1 MLNRVI
7 AMKKQVLST
16 VGLPIIH
23 SEPELRTV
31 PREAFLKRLREN
43 VKTPR
48 TEGVS
53 SLGKPA
59 WLRIRP
65 PSQEFHDLKRRLR
78 TLGLVTV
85 CQESH
90 CPNMSECWSGG
101 TATFMVLG
109 DTCTRA
115 CKFCAVKANGKPA
128 PPDTNEPQ
136 KLVQAVGEMNL
147 TYIVITAVDR
157 DDLPDGGAAHFAA
170 CVRALK
176 TAYPNL
182 LIEILSGD
190 FQGNERDVQTVI
202 DAGVDVFAHNVE
214 TVRRLQESVR
224 DRRAN
229 YEQSLGV
236 LRAAKRIKPSIKTK
250 TSLMVGL
257 GETYEELLVAMDDA
271 RVSGVDI
278 ITFGQYLRP
287 STWHLPVERYM
298 PPNEFAQLER
308 DARTKG
314 FDYCAAGPFVRS
326 SYRAGELFIEKS
338 LRGVTNPEERSE
350 TTSEATHD

>member
-1 MLNRVI
+1 
-7 AMKKQVLST
+7 
-16 VGLPIIH
+16 VGLPVIANEYEAIDQ
-23 SEPELRTV
+23 STLRSVPRDVFLRRLRT
-31 PREAFLKRLREN
+31 N
-43 VKTPR
+43 IKTPK
-48 TEGVS
+48 TEGIA
-53 SLGKPA
+53 SLGKPD
-59 WLRIRP
+59 WLKIRP
-65 PSQEFHDLKRRLR
+65 PDPQFHELRRTLR
-78 TLGLVTV
+78 DLGLVTV

-115 CKFCAVKANGKPA
+115 CKFCAVKANGTPL
-128 PPDTNEPQ
+128 PPDSREPE
-136 KLVQAVGEMNL
+136 KLVHAVSIMKL
-147 TYIVITAVDR
+147 DYIVITAVDR

-176 TAYPNL
+176 TAYPSL
-182 LIEILSGD
+182 LVEILSGD

-214 TVRRLQESVR
+214 TVQRLQASVR

-229 YEQSLGV
+229 YEQSLAV

-271 RVSGVDI
+271 RASSVDI

-287 STWHLPVERYM
+287 SSWHLPVARYM
-298 PPNEFAQLER
+298 PPAEFAQLET
-308 DARTKG
+308 DARAKG

-326 SYRAGELFIEKS
+326 SYRAGELFMKRT
-338 LRGVTNPEERSE
+338 LTGV
-350 TTSEATHD
+350 ATHAPQTNGELSQ